1 MPSATLSIN
10 SRNYGAWSL
19 RGWLMCRFAGLDFD
33 VDEHRCRRTG
43 DSATSC
49 S

>member
-19 RGWLMCRFAGLDFD
+19 RGWLSIGENRQIGGWYYPTADGCGAMILAR
-33 VDEHRCRRTG
+33 
-43 DSATSC
+43 S
-49 S
+49 